1 MFKVGSKLGTDLN
14 VSRETMDRLKLFEGL
29 VLKWSG
35 AINLISNRDQNKVWV
50 RHILDSMQIYP
61 LLPGKLDSYVDF
73 GAGGGFPG
81 LVLAIL
87 LDGDGRRTEV
97 HLVESDKRKSAFLR
111 NANRELGLSVS
122 VYDSRIES
130 VTLPRIDLVTA
141 RALAPLD
148 TLLKLSSA
156 HINKS
161 TICIFPKGRV
171 WKKDVENARKQW
183 NFELKVIKSKTQAGA
198 VILKMG
204 SISCA

>member
-1 MFKVGSKLGTDLN
+1 MGSKLGADLN
-14 VSRETMDRLKLFEGL
+14 VSRETMDRLKLFEEL

-35 AINLISNRDQNKVWV
+35 SINLISNGDQNKVWL
-50 RHILDSMQIYP
+50 RHIRDSMQIYP
-61 LLPGKLDSYVDF
+61 LLPNKLDSYADF
-73 GAGGGFPG
+73 GTGGGFPG

-87 LDGDGRRTEV
+87 LDSGGRRTKV
-97 HLVESDKRKSAFLR
+97 HLVESDKRKSVFLR
-111 NANRELGLSVS
+111 NANRELGLKVS

-130 VTLPRIDLVTA
+130 VALPCIDVVTA

-148 TLLKLSSA
+148 TLLKLASA

-161 TICIFPKGRV
+161 TICIFPKGRA

-183 NFELKVIKSKTQAGA
+183 NFKLKVIKSKTQAGA

>member
-1 MFKVGSKLGTDLN
+1 MGSKLGANLN
-14 VSRETMDRLKLFEGL
+14 VSRETMDRLKLFEEL
-29 VLKWSG
+29 VSKWSG
-35 AINLISNRDQNKVWV
+35 SINLISHGDQNKVWL
-50 RHILDSMQIYP
+50 RHIRDSMQIYP
-61 LLPGKLDSYVDF
+61 LLPNKLDSYADF
-73 GAGGGFPG
+73 GTGGGFPG

-87 LDGDGRRTEV
+87 LDGGGRRTEV

-111 NANRELGLSVS
+111 NANRELGLKVS
-122 VYDSRIES
+122 VYDSRIEN
-130 VTLPRIDLVTA
+130 VTLPRIDVVTA

-148 TLLKLSSA
+148 TLLKLASA

-161 TICIFPKGRV
+161 TICIFPKGRA
-171 WKKDVENARKQW
+171 WKKDVEYARKQW

>member
-1 MFKVGSKLGTDLN
+1 MGSKLGADLN
-14 VSRETMDRLKLFEGL
+14 VSRETMDRLKLFEEL

-35 AINLISNRDQNKVWV
+35 SINLISNGDQNKVWL
-50 RHILDSMQIYP
+50 RHIRDSMQIYP
-61 LLPGKLDSYVDF
+61 LLPNKLDSYADF
-73 GAGGGFPG
+73 GTGGGFPG

-87 LDGDGRRTEV
+87 LDGGGRRTEV
-97 HLVESDKRKSAFLR
+97 HLVESDKRKSVFLR
-111 NANRELGLSVS
+111 NANRELGLKVS

-130 VTLPRIDLVTA
+130 VALPCIDVVTA

-148 TLLKLSSA
+148 TLLKLASA

-161 TICIFPKGRV
+161 TICIFPKGRA

-183 NFELKVIKSKTQAGA
+183 NFKLKVIKSKTQAGA